1 MCVRQVGQRGHGQ
14 VGEVELGDGAR
25 EESWDEG
32 GERLHWLYLEK
43 RQKEKKKDLA
53 VKSSG
58 WGGTM
63 KLQRIRLILNDLGQ
77 RRWLN
82 YGILARERGDGF
94 FHRTLALVGPLEEC
108 GC

>member
-1 MCVRQVGQRGHGQ
+1 MGPCMCVGARRSAGACKAGGQ

-32 GERLHWLYLEK
+32 AERSHWLYLEK
-43 RQKEKKKDLA
+43 RKKENKKDLA

-63 KLQRIRLILNDLGQ
+63 KSQRTRLVLNDLGQ

-82 YGILARERGDGF
+82 SGILARERG
-94 FHRTLALVGPLEEC
+94 
-108 GC
+108 